1 VGKWGQIWTD
11 GVQLGAAWFRSHQIS
26 RLQVESWSFGMAA
39 DSSGPLHL
47 SVALHTS
54 CAGER
59 KTPVFFVGGFLA
71 ENRRAWEIIS
81 RSFRNLDCG
90 PALFLRHADFLGALG
105 CLGATI
111 EGKGDL

>member
-1 VGKWGQIWTD
+1 MEFWD
-11 GVQLGAAWFRSHQIS
+11 GSRFFR
-26 RLQVESWSFGMAA
+26 A
-39 DSSGPLHL
+39 
-47 SVALHTS
+47 VAFKRHIHTS

-71 ENRRAWEIIS
+71 ENRKAWEIIS